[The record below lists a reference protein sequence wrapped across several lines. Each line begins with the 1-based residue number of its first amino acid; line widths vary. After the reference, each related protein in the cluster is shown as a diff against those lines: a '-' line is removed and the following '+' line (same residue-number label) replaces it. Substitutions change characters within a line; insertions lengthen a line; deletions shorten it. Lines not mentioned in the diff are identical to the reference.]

1 MVAELAATGG
11 PADNPTRMTT
21 RSWARSLAVG
31 LLVAAAV
38 PLTAHADP
46 QPWSVGV
53 TEAQKATAKKHLDA
67 GNALF
72 LDKKYAEAL
81 DKYKAAVAAWDHPAI
96 RFNIVRCL
104 IQLDRPVDAS
114 DNLKLALKYG
124 AAPLEEAVYA
134 EALAYEKL
142 LANQIGE
149 LAVAC
154 SQPEVK
160 ISLDGQALATCP
172 AKESRR
178 VAPGP
183 HQLVATGKGLL
194 TRTVD
199 VVVIGGKSQEVTV
212 KLDPLRAGAKIEHR
226 WAQWVPWVVFGS
238 GFGVAAIGAA
248 LDLSAVSDRDSYD
261 RTVNQNCAVTACPAG
276 DPRIAGVADLK
287 DRAETKS
294 TIAVSVMIA
303 GGATIAAGAVM
314 LYLNRGREVYPTTVE
329 KLTPS
334 VTPMPGGATLNLS
347 RSW

>member
-1 MVAELAATGG
+1 
-11 PADNPTRMTT
+11 MTAWS
-21 RSWARSLAVG
+21 RSWVLG

-38 PLTAHADP
+38 PLTARAEP

-53 TEAQKATAKKHLDA
+53 TEAQKGAAKKQLDA

-72 LDKKYAEAL
+72 LDKKYSAAL
-81 DKYKAAVAAWDHPAI
+81 EKYKAAVGEWDHPAI

-104 IQLDRPVDAS
+104 IQLDKPVEAS

-124 AAPLEEAVYA
+124 AAPLEEAVYS

-142 LANQIGE
+142 LANQIGD
-149 LAVAC
+149 LSVSCAQPAVT
-154 SQPEVK
+154 
-160 ISLDGQALATCP
+160 ISLDGQPLASCP
-172 AKESRR
+172 AKETRR

-194 TRTVD
+194 TKTVD

-212 KLDPLRAGAKIEHR
+212 KLDPLRAGARIEHH
-226 WAQWVPWVVFGS
+226 WSTWVPWVVFGS
-238 GFGVAAIGAA
+238 GFGIAAIGAA
-248 LDLSAVSDRDSYD
+248 LDLSAASDMDSYD
-261 RTVNQNCAVTACPAG
+261 RTVAQNCSTLACPDD
-276 DPRIAGVADLK
+276 DPRIAPVAHLEG
-287 DRAETKS
+287 RAETKS
-294 TIAVSVMIA
+294 TIAVGIMIA

-334 VTPMPGGATLNLS
+334 VTPMPGGATLDIAG
-347 RSW
+347 RW